1 MNIYTILW
9 ITLGAIA
16 VIFIIWTLAS
26 NLFDASPSNDDRSR
40 GGHASKESIK
50 RISDLSEVLF
60 FYT

>member
-26 NLFDASPSNDDRSR
+26 NLFDASHLNDDRCR

-50 RISDLSEVLF
+50 KKLGFI
-60 FYT
+60 

>member
-16 VIFIIWTLAS
+16 VIVIIWTLAS
-26 NLFDASPSNDDRSR
+26 NLFDASHLNDDRCR

-50 RISDLSEVLF
+50 KKLGFI
-60 FYT
+60 